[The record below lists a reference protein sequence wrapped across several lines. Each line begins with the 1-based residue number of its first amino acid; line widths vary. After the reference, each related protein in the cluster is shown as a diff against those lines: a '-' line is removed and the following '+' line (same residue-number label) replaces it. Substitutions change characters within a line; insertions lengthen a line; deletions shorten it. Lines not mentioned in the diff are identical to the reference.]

1 MALLVPD
8 ITLNDGTSIPQLGL
22 GTYRLDDDSAYR
34 VTSEALEIGY
44 RHIDTATIYKNERG
58 VGKAIRESGIP
69 RDDLYITTK
78 LWNGDQPKARDAIS
92 SSLDRLGLEHV
103 DLYLIHWPAPE
114 RGTYIEAW
122 RALEHLKDD
131 GLTTS
136 IGVSNFLPEHLDA
149 LKVVSDTVPV
159 LNQVELHPL
168 LQQTELRAVHAERGI
183 ATESWG
189 PLGHGSVDLAA
200 EAPLLAVIAEAHG
213 KSVAQVV
220 LRWHVQE
227 GLIVFPK
234 TSHKERLLENIS
246 IFDFHLSDDDM
257 DSIRALDRNQRVGTH
272 PLDGNWD

>member
-1 MALLVPD
+1 MALFVPE

-22 GTYRLDDDSAYR
+22 GTYRLDDETAHR
-34 VTSEALEIGY
+34 VVAEALEIGY
-44 RHIDTATIYKNERG
+44 RHIDTATIYKNEKG
-58 VGKAIRESGIP
+58 VGRAIRESGIP

-114 RGTYIEAW
+114 RGTYIDAW
-122 RALEHLKDD
+122 RSLEQFKAD
-131 GLTTS
+131 GWATS
-136 IGVSNFLPEHLDA
+136 IGVSNFLVEHLDA
-149 LKVVSDTVPV
+149 LAAVSSTVPV

-168 LQQTELRAVHAERGI
+168 LQQVELRAEHAKRGI

-189 PLGHGSVDLAA
+189 PLGHGSVDLAV
-200 EAPLLAVIAEAHG
+200 EAPILNGIAEAHG

-220 LRWHVQE
+220 LRWHIQE

-234 TSHKERLLENIS
+234 TSHKERLLDNIS
-246 IFDFHLSDDDM
+246 LFDFELTAEDM
-257 DSIRALDRNQRVGTH
+257 AGIRGCDRDQRVGTH
-272 PLDGNWD
+272 PLEGNWD

>member
-122 RALEHLKDD
+122 RALEHLKAD

-149 LKVVSDTVPV
+149 LTVVSETVPV

-168 LQQTELRAVHAERGI
+168 LQQTELRAVHADRGI

-234 TSHKERLLENIS
+234 TSHKERLIENIS

-257 DSIRALDRNQRVGTH
+257 DSIRGLDRDQRVGTH

>member
-1 MALLVPD
+1 MALFVPE

-22 GTYRLDDDSAYR
+22 GTYRLDDETAHR
-34 VTSEALEIGY
+34 VVAEALEIGY
-44 RHIDTATIYKNERG
+44 RHIDTATIYKNEKG
-58 VGKAIRESGIP
+58 VGRAIRESGIP

-114 RGTYIEAW
+114 RGTYIDAW
-122 RALEHLKDD
+122 RSLEQFKAD
-131 GLTTS
+131 GWATS
-136 IGVSNFLPEHLDA
+136 IGVSNFLVEHLDA
-149 LKVVSDTVPV
+149 LAAVSSTVPV

-168 LQQTELRAVHAERGI
+168 LQQVALRAEHANRGI

-189 PLGHGSVDLAA
+189 PLGHGSVDLAV
-200 EAPLLAVIAEAHG
+200 EAPILNGIAEAHG

-220 LRWHVQE
+220 LRWHIQE

-234 TSHKERLLENIS
+234 TSHKERLLDNIS
-246 IFDFHLSDDDM
+246 LFDFELTADDM
-257 DSIRALDRNQRVGTH
+257 AGIRGCDRDQRVGTH
-272 PLDGNWD
+272 PLEGNWD

>member
-159 LNQVELHPL
+159 LNQIELHPL

>member
-257 DSIRALDRNQRVGTH
+257 DSIRALDRDQRVGTH

>member
-1 MALLVPD
+1 MALFVPE

-22 GTYRLDDDSAYR
+22 GTYRLDDETAHR
-34 VTSEALEIGY
+34 VVAEALEIGY
-44 RHIDTATIYKNERG
+44 RHIDTATIYKNEKG
-58 VGKAIRESGIP
+58 VGRAIRESGIP

-114 RGTYIEAW
+114 RGTYIDAW
-122 RALEHLKDD
+122 RSLEQFKAD
-131 GLTTS
+131 GWATS
-136 IGVSNFLPEHLDA
+136 IGVSNFLVEHLDA
-149 LKVVSDTVPV
+149 LAAVSSTVPV

-168 LQQTELRAVHAERGI
+168 LQQVELRAELAKRGI

-189 PLGHGSVDLAA
+189 PLGHGSVDLAV
-200 EAPLLAVIAEAHG
+200 EAPILNGIAEAHG

-220 LRWHVQE
+220 LRWHIQE

-234 TSHKERLLENIS
+234 TSHKERLLDNIS
-246 IFDFHLSDDDM
+246 LFDFELSADDM
-257 DSIRALDRNQRVGTH
+257 AGIRGCDRDQRVGTH
-272 PLDGNWD
+272 PLEGNWD

>member
-1 MALLVPD
+1 
-8 ITLNDGTSIPQLGL
+8 
-22 GTYRLDDDSAYR
+22 

-168 LQQTELRAVHAERGI
+168 LQQTVLRSVHAERGI

-257 DSIRALDRNQRVGTH
+257 DNIRALDRDQRVGTH

>member
-159 LNQVELHPL
+159 LNQIELHPL

-257 DSIRALDRNQRVGTH
+257 DSIRALDRDQRVGTH